1 MEQGIHLLLTEDQ
14 WIIQNVED
22 LKIQF
27 CEWVDSQIE
36 EDVEIHSAST
46 DGKLHFKIRDVVLTR
61 PDEPNETE
69 LLVTIERVGQGDR
82 RTLVQE

>member
-22 LKIQF
+22 LKIQL

-46 DGKLHFKIRDVVLTR
+46 DGKLHFKIHDVVLTR

-69 LLVTIERVGQGDR
+69 LLVTIERVEIPED
-82 RTLVQE
+82 E

>member
-27 CEWVDSQIE
+27 CEWVDSQID
-36 EDVEIHSAST
+36 EDAEIQSAST
-46 DGKLHFKIRDVVLTR
+46 EDKLYFKIHDVVLTR
-61 PDEPNETE
+61 PDEPNETD
-69 LLVTIERVGQGDR
+69 LLVTIERVGSPED
-82 RTLVQE
+82 E

>member
-14 WIIQNVED
+14 WIIQDVED

-36 EDVEIHSAST
+36 EDAEIQSAST
-46 DGKLHFKIRDVVLTR
+46 DGKLHFKIHDVVLTR

-69 LLVTIERVGQGDR
+69 LLVTVARIEIPED
-82 RTLVQE
+82 E

>member
-1 MEQGIHLLLTEDQ
+1 MEQGIYLLLTEDQ

-22 LKIQF
+22 LKIQL

-46 DGKLHFKIRDVVLTR
+46 DGKLHFKIHDVVLTR

>member
-36 EDVEIHSAST
+36 EDAEIQSAST
-46 DGKLHFKIRDVVLTR
+46 DGKLHFKIHDVVLPR
-61 PDEPNETE
+61 PDEPNETD